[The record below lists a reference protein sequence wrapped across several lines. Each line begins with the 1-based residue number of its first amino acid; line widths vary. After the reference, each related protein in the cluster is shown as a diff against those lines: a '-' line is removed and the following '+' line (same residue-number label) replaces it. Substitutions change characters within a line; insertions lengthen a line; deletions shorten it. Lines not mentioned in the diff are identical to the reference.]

1 VFVTTK
7 VWGTDLAPPELERST
22 KESLTRLRFT
32 EVDLLLLHWAN
43 PSVPLAETLGALG
56 KMKTMGLA
64 RHIGISNFTVALLEE
79 AVRLSDEPLVNNQI
93 EYHPYL
99 DQSKVIAACQ
109 RHTMAVTAFCPIA
122 RGRVSDDDVMN
133 RIAKAHGKSAI
144 QVSLRWLFQQNV
156 VSIPRTTKLERLKEN
171 FAIFDFELSRTEM
184 SEITRRSRVHRPGLA
199 RPDGRL
205 VNFSWAPTYNVP

>member
-22 KESLTRLRFT
+22 KESLTSLRFT

-109 RHTMAVTAFCPIA
+109 RHGIAITAFCPVA
-122 RGRVSDDDVMN
+122 RGSVSDDDVVK
-133 RIAKAHGKSAI
+133 RIAEAHGKSPA
-144 QVSLRWLFQQNV
+144 QVSLRWLIQQNV
-156 VSIPRTTKLERLKEN
+156 IGIPRTTKLKRLKEN
-171 FAIFDFELSRTEM
+171 FAIFDFELSTSEM
-184 SEITRRSRVHRPGLA
+184 GEIAKLA
-199 RPDGRL
+199 RPDGRI
-205 VNFSWAPTYNVP
+205 VNFSWAPKWD